1 MSIGKR
7 ALFWLGLTG
16 LEIFFKIFSLHH
28 NTTASMPRCVA
39 SVPAI
44 VYIYQAPKYPK
55 ALYSSEINPYYIY
68 ITSFQLW
75 YNFYLSVIIV
85 TVIGERWSNHMKF
98 STLGIR
104 KYSLRIFF
112 IFNIFTCWKVVYTT
126 VAVFTKNLSSNLL
139 HKYISMNLNTN
150 FDQAMEV
157 A

>member
-1 MSIGKR
+1 
-7 ALFWLGLTG
+7 
-16 LEIFFKIFSLHH
+16 
-28 NTTASMPRCVA
+28 
-39 SVPAI
+39 
-44 VYIYQAPKYPK
+44 
-55 ALYSSEINPYYIY
+55 
-68 ITSFQLW
+68 
-75 YNFYLSVIIV
+75 
-85 TVIGERWSNHMKF
+85 MKF